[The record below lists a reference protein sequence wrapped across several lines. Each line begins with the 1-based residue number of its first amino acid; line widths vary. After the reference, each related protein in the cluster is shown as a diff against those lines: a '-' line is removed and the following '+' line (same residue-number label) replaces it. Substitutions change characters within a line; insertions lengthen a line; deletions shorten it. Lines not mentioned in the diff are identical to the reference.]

1 MNRRYS
7 LTTLAA
13 AAFLASVL
21 APAPAHA
28 QLWSWTKD
36 QLTEY
41 TKAWTGERMPDG
53 RPKVSDALIERA
65 KGLSMEEITINWG
78 AGGAP
83 VDRNL
88 LHGETLGP
96 LNQGVGNLRPPI
108 WHPFTGPGL
117 RVLGELV
124 FGPAPQ
130 LRVSGRGSEY
140 GREERG
146 RREGGQTVSAIHSS

>member
-13 AAFLASVL
+13 AAFLVSAL

-65 KGLSMEEITINWG
+65 KDLSMEEITINWG
-78 AGGAP
+78 AAGA
-83 VDRNL
+83 
-88 LHGETLGP
+88 TA
-96 LNQGVGNLRPPI
+96 
-108 WHPFTGPGL
+108 
-117 RVLGELV
+117 
-124 FGPAPQ
+124 APEI
-130 LRVSGRGSEY
+130 GRAH
-140 GREERG
+140 
-146 RREGGQTVSAIHSS
+146 V

>member
-1 MNRRYS
+1 MGSGAVGRSAVELMDRPGGRSYLLKKELQRMNRRYS

-13 AAFLASVL
+13 AAFLVSAL

-65 KGLSMEEITINWG
+65 KGLS
-78 AGGAP
+78 
-83 VDRNL
+83 R
-88 LHGETLGP
+88 
-96 LNQGVGNLRPPI
+96 
-108 WHPFTGPGL
+108 
-117 RVLGELV
+117 
-124 FGPAPQ
+124 
-130 LRVSGRGSEY
+130 S
-140 GREERG
+140 EERRVG
-146 RREGGQTVSAIHSS
+146 KECRSRWSP

>member
-21 APAPAHA
+21 APAPAQA

-78 AGGAP
+78 AAGATAAPASAAGATAAPASAAGGGG
-83 VDRNL
+83 R
-88 LHGETLGP
+88 G
-96 LNQGVGNLRPPI
+96 
-108 WHPFTGPGL
+108 GPG
-117 RVLGELV
+117 G
-124 FGPAPQ
+124 G
-130 LRVSGRGSEY
+130 GRG
-140 GREERG
+140 GP
-146 RREGGQTVSAIHSS
+146 GGGGYSQYAGDWQVLH